1 MHYYGRKIYTE
12 RYSSSGSYL
21 GLAGNR
27 IERIDVV
34 QVSMPARL
42 NAPPPPVS
50 QPRLHNRGT
59 LIWQDHGANKFDT
72 T

>member
-27 IERIDVV
+27 IDFWDNGYQQLQSNTYTV
-34 QVSMPARL
+34 
-42 NAPPPPVS
+42 NAGDS
-50 QPRLHNRGT
+50 LQTHCY
-59 LIWQDHGANKFDT
+59 
-72 T
+72 